1 MEDPGDVITRGGIEV
16 DQLGEGCP
24 LDVTQG
30 AVVPLGGHGFAGHI
44 GEGITKLGGQF
55 LGLRSEYAFQLFS
68 CLDVEGPAV
77 AFLDGHD
84 AGTVVLH
91 LDRTGKGF
99 GLGLE
104 AFPEKACDFHVANAV
119 ILHLLGPGGPVG
131 VILVV
136 AFVVVKAP
144 SPGFQAMTAVELRRH
159 SLLADLVVD
168 PQDVREELT
177 GEDQSVAEFD
187 LLGCKPGKHLVEHL
201 NVVADDVVANQKVS
215 LSQVAQAR
223 GDGLVG
229 AVVIVNIH
237 VPTI

>member
-1 MEDPGDVITRGGIEV
+1 M
-16 DQLGEGCP
+16 
-24 LDVTQG
+24 
-30 AVVPLGGHGFAGHI
+30 VVPFGVELLAGHI
-44 GEGITKLGGQF
+44 WEGIAELGGQF
-55 LGLRSEYAFQLFS
+55 LRLRSEYAFQLFS

-104 AFPEKACDFHVANAV
+104 AFPEKACDLYVTNAV
-119 ILHLLGPGGPVG
+119 VLHLLGPGGPVG

-159 SLLADLVVD
+159 PLFANLVVD

-177 GEDQSVAEFD
+177 RED
-187 LLGCKPGKHLVEHL
+187 
-201 NVVADDVVANQKVS
+201 
-215 LSQVAQAR
+215 
-223 GDGLVG
+223 
-229 AVVIVNIH
+229 
-237 VPTI
+237 